1 VPFFGTFTV
10 FKNNKTNNE
19 RENTGIGIL
28 FIKNKQTI
36 QRSMREG
43 KGRKEDKGEAELN
56 NFQAQQQENKKLT
69 NGLVKR
75 N

>member
-1 VPFFGTFTV
+1 
-10 FKNNKTNNE
+10 
-19 RENTGIGIL
+19 
-28 FIKNKQTI
+28 
-36 QRSMREG
+36 MREG

-56 NFQAQQQENKKLT
+56 NFQPQQQENNKLT